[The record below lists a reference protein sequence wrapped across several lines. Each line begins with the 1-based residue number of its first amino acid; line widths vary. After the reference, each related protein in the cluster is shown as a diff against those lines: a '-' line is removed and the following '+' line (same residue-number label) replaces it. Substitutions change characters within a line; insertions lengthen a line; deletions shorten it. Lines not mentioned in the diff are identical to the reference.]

1 MCEQN
6 LILRKLCFRDIA
18 PVPYRVER
26 SMLLEH
32 GASFKYKAPYFF
44 LVSSSGSEEVRSSFY
59 LATSVLT
66 CFFFESAEQDEV

>member
-6 LILRKLCFRDIA
+6 LILRKLCFQDIA

-32 GASFKYKAPYFF
+32 GASSKCEAPYF
-44 LVSSSGSEEVRSSFY
+44 LVSSSGSEEVGRSFHP
-59 LATSVLT
+59 ATSVLAS
-66 CFFFESAEQDEV
+66 FF